1 MMSIRPFLP
10 TGGKLTP
17 MQLLIFIQLLEGPKY
32 GYEILTNLRSTFEGA
47 WVPKTGTLYPALK
60 TLVKKG
66 FISEKTVKETTYYR
80 LTEKGLDYVRDT
92 RDFVKEYV
100 LFNYQFMT
108 VAAEKLPS
116 EFIMDLLVNLQE
128 MGIEDIIPEKT
139 IVESI
144 RSIPD
149 VEVQKQ
155 LLELRKGVLLDKVSI
170 IRKELKAIEG
180 EKQRKKRV

>member
-1 MMSIRPFLP
+1 
-10 TGGKLTP
+10 

-32 GYEILTNLRSTFEGA
+32 GYEILTNLRDTFEGV

-66 FISEKTVKETTYYR
+66 FISVETVEETTYYR

-108 VAAEKLPS
+108 VAAKKLPA
-116 EFIMDLLVNLQE
+116 EFMMDLLVNLQE
-128 MGIEDIIPEKT
+128 LGIEDIIPQKT
-139 IVESI
+139 IIEAI

-149 VEVQKQ
+149 LEVQRE
-155 LLELRKGVLLDKVSI
+155 LLEMRKRVLLNKVGV
-170 IRKELKAIEG
+170 IRKELRLIEG
-180 EKQRKKRV
+180 ESRKMGRG

>member
-1 MMSIRPFLP
+1 
-10 TGGKLTP
+10 

-32 GYEILTNLRSTFEGA
+32 GYEILTNLRDTFEGV

-60 TLVKKG
+60 ALVKKD

-80 LTEKGLDYVRDT
+80 LTKKGLDYVRDT

-108 VAAEKLPS
+108 VAAKKLPA
-116 EFIMDLLVNLQE
+116 EFMMDLLVSLQE
-128 MGIEDIIPEKT
+128 LGIEDIVPQRT
-139 IVESI
+139 IIDAI

-149 VEVQKQ
+149 LEVQRE
-155 LLELRKGVLLDKVSI
+155 LLELRKRVLLDKVGV
-170 IRKELKAIEG
+170 IRKELQLIED
-180 EKQRKKRV
+180 ESRKKRKG

>member
-1 MMSIRPFLP
+1 
-10 TGGKLTP
+10 

-32 GYEILTNLRSTFEGA
+32 GYEILTNLRDTFEGV

-66 FISEKTVKETTYYR
+66 FISVETVKDTIYYR

-108 VAAEKLPS
+108 VAAKKLPA
-116 EFIMDLLVNLQE
+116 EFMMDLLLNLQE
-128 MGIEDIIPEKT
+128 LGIDDIIPENT
-139 IVESI
+139 IIEAI

-149 VEVQKQ
+149 LEVQRE
-155 LLELRKGVLLDKVSI
+155 LLELRKRVLLDKVGV
-170 IRKELKAIEG
+170 IRKELQLIEK
-180 EKQRKKRV
+180 ESIKKKRG